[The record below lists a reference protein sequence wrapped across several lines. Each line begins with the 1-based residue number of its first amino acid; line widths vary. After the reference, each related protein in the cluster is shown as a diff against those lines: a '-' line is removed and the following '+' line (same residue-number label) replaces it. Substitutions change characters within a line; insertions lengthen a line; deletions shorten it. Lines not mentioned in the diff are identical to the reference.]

1 MHDEQS
7 TNHISLK
14 ERYAYID
21 VQKSPTTQ
29 DAFWPIPG
37 LISCA
42 GVAGSWGLLSHAHI
56 QLETVAGVSVMT
68 CLKRPG
74 YKASKDSLVHTYERL
89 GYKASK
95 NMECMGTC
103 ATCSLITAWFSS
115 RISLSLVVRVSYTN
129 GEQGNWN
136 ACTCNV

>member
-7 TNHISLK
+7 MNHISLK

-74 YKASKDSLVHTYERL
+74 YKASKDSLVHTYEWL

-95 NMECMGTC
+95 SMGVHGYMCHMQFDNSMVFIKNFTVVGC
-103 ATCSLITAWFSS
+103 ACVT
-115 RISLSLVVRVSYTN
+115 Y
-129 GEQGNWN
+129 
-136 ACTCNV
+136 

>member
-1 MHDEQS
+1 
-7 TNHISLK
+7 
-14 ERYAYID
+14 
-21 VQKSPTTQ
+21 
-29 DAFWPIPG
+29 
-37 LISCA
+37 
-42 GVAGSWGLLSHAHI
+42 
-56 QLETVAGVSVMT
+56 MT

-115 RISLSLVVRVSYTN
+115 RISLSLVVCVSYTNVVSEPALGSGSETNTN